1 MNNSEIR
8 VKVNGGYLIAGRN
21 PDPDYDGIYIEFETD
36 NGDIVDVVVAECT
49 AQDDYKKINVYT
61 YEDEW
66 TEDWTRKY
74 TLDIQEIN
82 KAFEKW

>member
-49 AQDDYKKINVYT
+49 AQGDYKKINVYT